1 MRAIS
6 LGVLHGCSPKAPEIG
21 SSSANSS
28 PPISSGVDF
37 GGVKYS
43 RFLLGVFFPLGVT
56 AKETRFFFGAPGPLG
71 VEDLDKLDVRFVGPL
86 GPPLSFSRLLL

>member
-1 MRAIS
+1 M
-6 LGVLHGCSPKAPEIG
+6 
-21 SSSANSS
+21 
-28 PPISSGVDF
+28 DF
-37 GGVKYS
+37 SGVKYS

-86 GPPLSFSRLLL
+86 EDAFLFTPAVVVTTG